1 MIMDIKEVQKEI
13 ADLTERLRKEK
24 PEVYKLLMENPQ
36 TLLSEKDRAFEE
48 SMMKY
53 KNNLLELLNKK

>member
-1 MIMDIKEVQKEI
+1 MDIKEIQKEI

-36 TLLSEKDRAFEE
+36 TLKSSEDKTFEDSMKKYRA
-48 SMMKY
+48 
-53 KNNLLELLNKK
+53 NLIEFLNKK